1 MTCFSLKSAK
11 TPYKTKQPLSNFQ
24 AHFGK
29 MRKQLQ
35 AEIENRVA
43 YKKKCTLMSKILEI
57 GQNGE
62 ALKDI
67 PP

>member
-1 MTCFSLKSAK
+1 MTGFSLKRAK

-43 YKKKCTLMSKILEI
+43 YKTKMC
-57 GQNGE
+57 
-62 ALKDI
+62 I
-67 PP
+67 PYYNH